1 MTNEMEL
8 PFYELICYSYIFFGE
23 MLIHT
28 LGQLLYEFFVLNSFL
43 IFSGWQSFTIY
54 VICKNIFSQF
64 GAYLFIC
71 LIMSLKH
78 RILNFNKFELSMFF
92 FSWLILFWCCIK
104 DIFAYPKFLKIFF
117 LFSSKRFYILAYT
130 LRSLIPSWVNF
141 CEWYDV
147 WVYLSSGGHTI
158 FPTLFVKMIILSS
171 LNFVSKISWP

>member
-1 MTNEMEL
+1 
-8 PFYELICYSYIFFGE
+8 

-92 FSWLILFWCCIK
+92 FSWLILFGVVSR
-104 DIFAYPKFLKIFF
+104 IFLPTPSFWRFSYFLPNV
-117 LFSSKRFYILAYT
+117 LYFSLHVQVSD
-130 LRSLIPSWVNF
+130 PSWVNF

-147 WVYLSSGGHTI
+147 WVYLSSGGH
-158 FPTLFVKMIILSS
+158 PNLTLFVKMIILSS